1 MWPALFQKSALP
13 AVEQT
18 LQFAERRHAI
28 LAGNIAN
35 ADTPG
40 YQTRDLSVSDF
51 QSALKDL
58 MQAKQHR
65 EAQALGKT
73 RSPGE
78 GQSTGEDPVR
88 YEGLS
93 ESQAMHH
100 VRESMKQI
108 LFHDGSDVGLETQV
122 TEIAKNQSMHST
134 AVAIIRNQYQQ
145 LRMAISESVNV

>member
-1 MWPALFQKSALP
+1 MWPALFQKSSLP
-13 AVEQT
+13 AIEQT
-18 LQFAERRHAI
+18 LQFTERRHAI

-40 YQTRDLSVSDF
+40 YQTRDLSVENF
-51 QSALKDL
+51 QSALKDV
-58 MQAKQHR
+58 MRAKQQH
-65 EAQALGKT
+65 EAT
-73 RSPGE
+73 SPGDE
-78 GQSTGEDPVR
+78 PAR

-93 ESQAMHH
+93 ESQATHH

-134 AVAIIRNQYQQ
+134 AVAILRNQYQQ

>member
-1 MWPALFQKSALP
+1 MWPALFQKSALS

-18 LQFAERRHAI
+18 LQFTERRHAI

-40 YQTRDLSVSDF
+40 YQTRDLSVDDF
-51 QSALKDL
+51 QSALKDVI
-58 MQAKQHR
+58 QAKRHR
-65 EAQALGKT
+65 ETQ
-73 RSPGE
+73 SPGDE
-78 GQSTGEDPVR
+78 PAR
-88 YEGLS
+88 FEGLS

-122 TEIAKNQSMHST
+122 TEIAKNQSMHAT

>member
-18 LQFAERRHAI
+18 LQFTERRHAL
-28 LAGNIAN
+28 LAGNVAN

-40 YQTRDLSVSDF
+40 YQTRDLSVNDF
-51 QSALKDL
+51 QAALKDVI
-58 MQAKQHR
+58 QANQQAGKQ
-65 EAQALGKT
+65 
-73 RSPGE
+73 SPA
-78 GQSTGEDPVR
+78 SSSSR

-93 ESQAMHH
+93 QSQAMHN

-108 LFHDGSDVGLETQV
+108 LYHDGSDVGLETQV
-122 TEIAKNQSMHST
+122 TEISKNQSMHAT

>member
-40 YQTRDLSVSDF
+40 YQSRDLSVSDF
-51 QSALKDL
+51 QSALKDVI
-58 MQAKQHR
+58 QSKRQSDT
-65 EAQALGKT
+65 Q
-73 RSPGE
+73 SPGS
-78 GQSTGEDPVR
+78 GPAR
-88 YEGLS
+88 YEVLS
-93 ESQAMHH
+93 QSQAMQN

-108 LFHDGSDVGLETQV
+108 LYHDGSDVGLETQV
-122 TEIAKNQSMHST
+122 TEIAKNQSMHAT